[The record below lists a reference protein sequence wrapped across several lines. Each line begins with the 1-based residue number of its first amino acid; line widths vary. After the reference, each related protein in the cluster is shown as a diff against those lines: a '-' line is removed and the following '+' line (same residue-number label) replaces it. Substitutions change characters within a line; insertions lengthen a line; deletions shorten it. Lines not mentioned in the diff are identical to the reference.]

1 MDSWR
6 PKTICYMGGRVC
18 QRSNGQLFTVCH
30 VVFIKQRDGTGKSR
44 GFAITQHVNSLGL
57 PQLAPVEVLLCW
69 SDFHVLLPHS
79 SYIYSP

>member
-1 MDSWR
+1 
-6 PKTICYMGGRVC
+6 
-18 QRSNGQLFTVCH
+18 
-30 VVFIKQRDGTGKSR
+30 VFIEQRDGTGKSR

-79 SYIYSP
+79 SGGGVRRLLKQLGIRR